1 MIELRGIAHRADDGR
16 PVLAGVD
23 LDLARGDVAGLTG
36 PNGGGKSLL
45 LRVLATLVVPRRGRY
60 LFDGDD
66 ALADPSSVRRRV
78 GYLAASH
85 GAPDGVTVREHLDAQ
100 AALHRVPV
108 GLVDGVL
115 ELTDLLD
122 EGHRVAATLS
132 RGQRRRLELARVLL
146 HDPEVLLLDDPAAGL
161 DPAAQDELYDF
172 LRELAALG
180 RVVVVASHHAD
191 GLSKCCTRM
200 LALRDGRVEEAS

>member
-1 MIELRGIAHRADDGR
+1 MIELRDISHRDEGR
-16 PVLAGVD
+16 AVLTAVD

-36 PNGGGKSLL
+36 PNGSGKSLL
-45 LRVLATLVVPRRGRY
+45 LRVLATLVVPRRGRF
-60 LFDGDD
+60 LVDGEDVI
-66 ALADPSSVRRRV
+66 ADPAPYRRRL

-85 GAPDGVTVREHLDAQ
+85 GAPAGVTVRAYLDAQ
-100 AALHRVPV
+100 AALHRVPA

-115 ELTDLLD
+115 ELTDLLAD
-122 EGHRVAATLS
+122 GDRVATTLS

-180 RVVVVASHHAD
+180 RVVVLASHQLD
-191 GLSKCCTRM
+191 GLSKCCTRV
-200 LALRDGRVEEAS
+200 LTLRDGRVEEAS